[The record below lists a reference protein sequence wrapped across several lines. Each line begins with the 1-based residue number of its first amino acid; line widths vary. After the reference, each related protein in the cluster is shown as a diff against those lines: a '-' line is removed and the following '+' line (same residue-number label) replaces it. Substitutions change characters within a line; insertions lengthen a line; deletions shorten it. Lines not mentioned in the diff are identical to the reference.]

1 MISFPNAKINLG
13 LDIVSKRPDGYHN
26 LETIFYPIQ
35 IKDALEITESAEN
48 TAYTFHCNGLE
59 VDGPPENNLV
69 IKALNLL
76 KQSHKIPNVDIHMI
90 KHIPFGAGLGGG
102 SADASFTLKMLNTMF
117 NLGIS
122 VKQLE
127 AYAAQLGA
135 DCAFFIQN
143 KPVFASGIGNIFK
156 QIDLSLK
163 GYYLILVKPDVH
175 ISTAQ
180 AFSQITP
187 STPSHS
193 LLEIIKK
200 PVDEWKY
207 VMKNDFEKSVFPLFP
222 IIEQVKNDLYQ
233 HGACY
238 ASMSGSG
245 SSVFGIFKTE
255 IDLQTAFPGMHYWG
269 GYLD

>member
-26 LETIFYPIQ
+26 LETIFYPIN
-35 IKDALEITESAEN
+35 IKDALEITESTEN
-48 TAYTFHCNGLE
+48 TAYTFHCSGLE
-59 VDGPPENNLV
+59 VDGPPEKNLV

-76 KQSHKIPNVDIHMI
+76 KQSHEIPNIDIHMI

-102 SADASFTLKMLNTMF
+102 SADASFTLRMLNTMF
-117 NLGIS
+117 NLCITDD
-122 VKQLE
+122 KLE
-127 AYAAQLGA
+127 AYATQLGA

-143 KPVFASGIGNIFK
+143 KPVFASGIGNLFK

-163 GYYLILVKPDVH
+163 GYYLVLVKPDVH

-187 STPSHS
+187 SCPQQS
-193 LLEIIKK
+193 LLDIVKL
-200 PVDEWKY
+200 PVEEWKTR
-207 VMKNDFEKSVFPLFP
+207 MKNDFEKSVFPLFP
-222 IIEQVKNDLYQ
+222 VIEQVKNSLYN
-233 HGACY
+233 HGALF

-255 IDLQTAFPGMHYWG
+255 IDLQSAFPGMYYWG

>member
-35 IKDALEITESAEN
+35 IKDALEITESVEH
-48 TAYTFHCNGLE
+48 TAYTFHCSGLE
-59 VDGPPENNLV
+59 VDGPPEKNLV

-76 KQSHKIPNVDIHMI
+76 KQSHEIPNVDIHMI

-122 VKQLE
+122 IEKLE

-156 QIDLSLK
+156 QIDLSQGLLS
-163 GYYLILVKPDVH
+163 YLGK
-175 ISTAQ
+175 A
-180 AFSQITP
+180 
-187 STPSHS
+187 
-193 LLEIIKK
+193 
-200 PVDEWKY
+200 
-207 VMKNDFEKSVFPLFP
+207 
-222 IIEQVKNDLYQ
+222 
-233 HGACY
+233 
-238 ASMSGSG
+238 
-245 SSVFGIFKTE
+245 
-255 IDLQTAFPGMHYWG
+255 
-269 GYLD
+269 